1 MNRLKDWINQGGMSL
16 IELSAALA
24 ISAIILVPL
33 TSIISVQI
41 RVPVKVV
48 SEITTKRQLQKA
60 SLVITEDASAAE
72 TFELGTE
79 PDYGTFTWEELSR
92 GDPVPVTVRYFFE
105 TIIDKDSKIESG
117 ILLRDVIRGGQQLS
131 PKIWI
136 VGVKK
141 FDDVIFQYTSPQW
154 TFGDVSRDW
163 ALDDGKIVVTVTQTV
178 EAGAEFADTV
188 TTETMTAHLRPDITR
203 PVTQPSP

>member
-1 MNRLKDWINQGGMSL
+1 MGHLKQLLGQGGLSL
-16 IELSAALA
+16 IELSVTLA
-24 ISAIILVPL
+24 IGAVIMVPL
-33 TSIISVQI
+33 TSIISIQL
-41 RVPVKVV
+41 RAPVKVA
-48 SEITTKRQLQKA
+48 SEITAKRQLQKA

-72 TFELGTE
+72 TFEAGTE

-117 ILLRDVIRGGQQLS
+117 IRLRDVIRGGQQLP

-154 TFGDVSRDW
+154 IFGDRDW

-203 PVTQPSP
+203 PVIQPSP

>member
-72 TFELGTE
+72 TFELGSE
-79 PDYGTFTWEELSR
+79 PDYGTFTWEELSE

-117 ILLRDVIRGGQQLS
+117 ILLRDVIRGGQQLP

-154 TFGDVSRDW
+154 IFGDRDW

-203 PVTQPSP
+203 PVIQPSP

>member
-1 MNRLKDWINQGGMSL
+1 MNRLKDWINHGGMSL

-24 ISAIILVPL
+24 ISAIILLPL

-72 TFELGTE
+72 TFETGTE
-79 PDYGTFTWEELSR
+79 PDYGTFIWEELSG
-92 GDPVPVTVRYFFE
+92 GDPVPVTVRYFFD
-105 TIIDKDSKIESG
+105 TAIDKQSKIETG
-117 ILLRDVIRGGQQLS
+117 ILFRDVIRGGQQLP

-141 FDDVIFQYTSPQW
+141 FDDVIFQYTSTQW
-154 TFGDVSRDW
+154 IFGDRDW

-203 PVTQPSP
+203 PVIQPSP

>member
-33 TSIISVQI
+33 TAIISVQI

-79 PDYGTFTWEELSR
+79 PDYGTFTWE
-92 GDPVPVTVRYFFE
+92 
-105 TIIDKDSKIESG
+105 
-117 ILLRDVIRGGQQLS
+117 
-131 PKIWI
+131 
-136 VGVKK
+136 
-141 FDDVIFQYTSPQW
+141 
-154 TFGDVSRDW
+154 
-163 ALDDGKIVVTVTQTV
+163 
-178 EAGAEFADTV
+178 
-188 TTETMTAHLRPDITR
+188 
-203 PVTQPSP
+203 